1 MVNQELSIE
10 GAAAVLK
17 ILGDKTRL
25 SIMKVLEG
33 GERCVCELV
42 ELYDISQ
49 PAISQHLKKM
59 RDIGLVKEKRR
70 GQWMFYSLNSESV
83 DYEWISPI
91 LKHLPHE
98 EERLDKLQNKGLN
111 ICCE

>member
-70 GQWMFYSLNSESV
+70 GQWMFYSLNSESA
-83 DYEWISPI
+83 DYEWISTI

-98 EERLDKLQNKGLN
+98 EKRLDKLQNKGLN

>member
-25 SIMKVLEG
+25 SIMKVLEE

-70 GQWMFYSLNSESV
+70 GQWMFYSLNSESA
-83 DYEWISPI
+83 DYEWISTI
-91 LKHLPHE
+91 LKHLPYE